1 MPSPRRAHTALPFA
15 VAFLCAAALACSKS
29 GGDKSKQDEQKK
41 REPARVRV
49 AAAEQR
55 EMVRTISTTTVVESE
70 NEVKLFPRTAGV
82 ALSVAVEEGD
92 AVAAGALLAELD
104 ARDKQAMIDE
114 ARVAVREAEDAIKK
128 AQILER
134 EAAARIESAR
144 FTYEQA
150 LRDYERNEKAGLI
163 SQVALDAMRL
173 ARDTRQSEH
182 QSALLVAERSVVE
195 TKAAATA
202 LERAK
207 LSLETRELERSHMRI
222 TAPFAGVIAQRM
234 IRAGDAVGPGA
245 PVFVLTDADNLRAIL
260 HRPQRELDLFAL
272 GLRKKS
278 DATNRALEIR
288 ATAEALPDLVFQG
301 EIQRISPSIDASS
314 GSFRVTVKLD
324 PAPQGS
330 TEKRLLPGM
339 LVRIEVVTDRHAD
352 ALVVPKRA
360 LRREGEVDL
369 LFVARGGRAQRVEV
383 SEGYSDDDSVEVT
396 VLQGE
401 LARGDLV
408 IVVGNRE
415 LEQGSEV
422 ELEQEKHAP
431 PSAPDSVTEPAAAP
445 ADSSGTTPA
454 STSSTA
460 KG

>member
-1 MPSPRRAHTALPFA
+1 MPSPRRAHAALSFA
-15 VAFLCAAALACSKS
+15 FAFLVAAALACS
-29 GGDKSKQDEQKK
+29 GGSKDTSKKDEQKK

-49 AAAEQR
+49 TAAVQR

-82 ALSVAVEEGD
+82 VLKVAVEEGD
-92 AVAAGALLAELD
+92 AVAEGALLAELD
-104 ARDKQAMIDE
+104 ARDKQGLIDE

-134 EAAARIESAR
+134 EASAR
-144 FTYEQA
+144 VEGARLAYEQA

-163 SQVALDAMRL
+163 SQVALDGMRL

-182 QSALLVAERSVVE
+182 ESARLVAERSLVE

-207 LSLETRELERSHMRI
+207 LSLQTRELERSYMRI

-234 IRAGDAVGPGA
+234 VRAGDAVGPGA

-278 DATNRALEIR
+278 DAANRALEIR
-288 ATAEALPDLVFQG
+288 ATAEALPGAFFHG

-324 PAPQGS
+324 PVPQGG

-339 LVRIEVVTDRHAD
+339 LVRIEVITDRHAD

-369 LFVARGGRAQRVEV
+369 VFVAKDGKAERVEI
-383 SEGYSDDDSVEVT
+383 SEGYADDTSVEVT
-396 VLQGE
+396 VRRGA
-401 LARGDLV
+401 LAPGDLV

-422 ELEQEKHAP
+422 ELEEERPGAP
-431 PSAPDSVTEPAAAP
+431 VEPAAVPAENAP
-445 ADSSGTTPA
+445 APASSG
-454 STSSTA
+454 STA